1 MKIKV
6 YIQPNSKK
14 SGYAG
19 LHDGM
24 PKLKITAP
32 PVDGAANSEII
43 KIFAKLLN
51 IPKSEIVISSGQAS
65 RLKILDINTDKSHEE
80 ITALLE
86 KFQRSIS
93 PW

>member
-51 IPKSEIVISSGQAS
+51 IPKSDITISSGQAS
-65 RLKILDINTDKSHEE
+65 RIKILDINTDKSHEE

-93 PW
+93 P

>member
-19 LHDGM
+19 MYDGL
-24 PKLKITAP
+24 PKLKVSAP
-32 PVDGAANSEII
+32 PASGAANAEII
-43 KIFAKLLN
+43 KIFSKLLN
-51 IPKSEIVISSGQAS
+51 IPKSDIIISSGHTS

-80 ITALLE
+80 ITNILE
-86 KFQRSIS
+86 KF
-93 PW
+93 

>member
-32 PVDGAANSEII
+32 PASGAANSEII

-51 IPKSEIVISSGQAS
+51 IAKSDITISSGQAS
-65 RLKILDINTDKSHEE
+65 RIKILDINTDKSYEE
-80 ITALLE
+80 IIN
-86 KFQRSIS
+86 KIQSFSI
-93 PW
+93 

>member
-1 MKIKV
+1 MKIKI

-19 LHDGM
+19 LYDGL

-43 KIFAKLLN
+43 KIFSKLLN
-51 IPKSEIVISSGQAS
+51 IPKSDIIISSGQAS
-65 RLKILDINTDKSHEE
+65 RIKILDINTDKSHEE
-80 ITALLE
+80 IIN
-86 KFQRSIS
+86 KIQSFSI
-93 PW
+93 

>member
-14 SGYAG
+14 AGYAG
-19 LHDGM
+19 VYNGM

-32 PVDGAANSEII
+32 PVDGAANAEII
-43 KIFAKLLN
+43 KIFSKLLN

-65 RLKILDINTDKSHEE
+65 RIKILDINTDKSHEE
-80 ITALLE
+80 IIN
-86 KFQRSIS
+86 KIQSFSI
-93 PW
+93 

>member
-1 MKIKV
+1 MKIKI

-19 LHDGM
+19 VYDGL

-32 PVDGAANSEII
+32 PVDGAANAEII
-43 KIFAKLLN
+43 KIFSKLLN
-51 IPKSEIVISSGQAS
+51 IPKSDIIISSGQVS
-65 RLKILDINTDKSHEE
+65 RIKILDINTDKSHEE

-86 KFQRSIS
+86 KF
-93 PW
+93 

>member
-1 MKIKV
+1 MKIKI

-19 LHDGM
+19 LYDGI

-32 PVDGAANSEII
+32 PVDGAANAEII
-43 KIFAKLLN
+43 KIFSKILN
-51 IPKSEIVISSGQAS
+51 IPKSDIIISSGQAS
-65 RLKILDINTDKSHEE
+65 RIKILDINTDKSHEE

-86 KFQRSIS
+86 KF
-93 PW
+93 

>member
-19 LHDGM
+19 LYDGI

-43 KIFAKLLN
+43 KIFSKLLN
-51 IPKSEIVISSGQAS
+51 IPKSDITISSGQAS
-65 RLKILDINTDKSHEE
+65 RLKILEININKTCEE

-86 KFQRSIS
+86 NF
-93 PW
+93 

>member
-19 LHDGM
+19 VYDGM

-32 PVDGAANSEII
+32 PVDGAANAEII
-43 KIFAKLLN
+43 KIFSKLLN

-65 RLKILDINTDKSHEE
+65 RLKILDINTDMSHEE
-80 ITALLE
+80 IINKIQL
-86 KFQRSIS
+86 FGG
-93 PW
+93 

>member
-19 LHDGM
+19 VYDGL

-32 PVDGAANSEII
+32 PVDGAANAEII
-43 KIFAKLLN
+43 KIFSKLLN
-51 IPKSEIVISSGQAS
+51 IPKSDIIISSGQAS

-86 KFQRSIS
+86 KI
-93 PW
+93 

>member
-19 LHDGM
+19 LYDGL

-32 PVDGAANSEII
+32 PVDGAANAEII
-43 KIFAKLLN
+43 KIFSKLLN
-51 IPKSEIVISSGQAS
+51 IPKSDIIISSGQAS

-86 KFQRSIS
+86 KF
-93 PW
+93 